1 MHNESRS
8 KFKVQRLKAIDWSLL
23 HVINDVVE
31 EVETSK
37 TVASPSSERMYDSI
51 WLDQSEWI
59 TNKVDGTQ
67 LIGSIK
73 SIKN

>member
-1 MHNESRS
+1 MTCRPQRWIALLEIIKENTMHNESRS

-51 WLDQSEWI
+51 
-59 TNKVDGTQ
+59 
-67 LIGSIK
+67 
-73 SIKN
+73 